1 MQKQLSFTDPN
12 FLNQNMKLLATEA
25 AERGKL
31 IKDVK
36 YDLKLILPKDKDYFR
51 GQFEATFN
59 LDQSAS
65 DPTKT
70 FFLDF

>member
-51 GQFEATFN
+51 G
-59 LDQSAS
+59 
-65 DPTKT
+65 
-70 FFLDF
+70 